1 MQTVSQSPSF
11 IENQKSAFDETLV
24 AEPHPVVSMGF
35 PYNINADLFIS
46 RTNGSGTVT
55 QSGVSALVK
64 TAAGTSSFAQLLTK
78 RTLKYNPGQGTMIR
92 FAGFFDA
99 GAANN
104 TQFVGYGSINDGF
117 AFGYSGTAFGI
128 LRRYGGASETRTLTI
143 ATKSSHAENITIT
156 LNGVTKSVAVTN
168 GADTTVTANEI
179 AAANYAE
186 TGGGWTTEAVGSTVI
201 FRSYRSG
208 ALSGTYS
215 LSGATSAVGTFA
227 QTVVGVA
234 ATDSF
239 VASTSWNADKA
250 NGTAK
255 LPSIDPTKGNVYQ
268 IRFEWL
274 GYGCI
279 SYYIAEPTTGK
290 FVLVHRIQYPNQANV
305 TSINN
310 PSLPFMIESVNTTNN
325 TAIGPTISSIGMFHE
340 GPNNIRGVNRSIA
353 ASATGITTEKPV
365 LTIRNKSV
373 FQSKLNRIVVDTHDT
388 TISTDGTKNVTIKIY
403 KDATLVAAS
412 FTDIGTNVSPVAYDT
427 AATSL
432 TGGTLVHARAIAK
445 IDNVSIQHPHEQ
457 VHTLQPGEQHTITIT
472 SSASVDVVVS
482 FEWEELF

>member
-1 MQTVSQSPSF
+1 MESVSQSPAS
-11 IENQKSAFDETLV
+11 IENQKSAFDELLV
-24 AEPHPVVSMGF
+24 AEPQPVVSMGF
-35 PYNINADLFIS
+35 PYNINSDLFIT
-46 RTNGSGTVT
+46 RVNGSGTAT

-64 TAAGTSSFAQLLTK
+64 TAAGTSSFAQLLTR
-78 RTLKYNPGQGTMIR
+78 RTVKYNPGQGTLIR

-104 TQFVGYGSINDGF
+104 TQFVGYGSINDAF
-117 AFGYSGTAFGI
+117 AFGYSGTSFGI

-143 ATKSSHAENITIT
+143 TTKSSTAENITIT

-168 GADTTVTANEI
+168 GANTTVTANEI
-179 AAANYAE
+179 AAADYSA

-208 ALSGTYS
+208 ALSGAYS
-215 LSGATSAVGTFA
+215 LSGATTAVGTFA
-227 QTVVGVA
+227 QTVAGVA
-234 ATDSF
+234 ATESF
-239 VASTSWNADKA
+239 VASTAWNADKID
-250 NGTAK
+250 GKGK
-255 LPSIDPTKGNVYQ
+255 LPVIDPTKGNIYQ

-279 SYYIAEPTTGK
+279 SYFIAEPTTGK
-290 FVLVHRIQYPNQANV
+290 FILVHRIQYPNTANV

-340 GPNNIRGVNRSIA
+340 GPNDVRGINRSISA
-353 ASATGITTEKPV
+353 TATGITTEKPV
-365 LTIRNKSV
+365 LTVRNKSV
-373 FQSKLNRIVVDTHDT
+373 FQSKLNRIVIDLHNTSV
-388 TISTDGTKNVTIKIY
+388 STDGTKNVVIKIY

-412 FTDIGTNVSPVAYDT
+412 FTDIGTNVSPVQYDT
-427 AATSL
+427 AATSI

-445 IDNVSIQHPHEQ
+445 IDNISIEHPHDL
-457 VHTLQPGEQHTITIT
+457 VHPLQPGEQHTITIQ
-472 SSASVDVVVS
+472 SASAVDVVVA